1 MQRPNRRQV
10 IVGVGAV
17 SIGTTG
23 TILST
28 RDAEAVRVS
37 MGQMELSDKEHSGE
51 INEIIA
57 DVDVEVEFESNNQ
70 PDNIT
75 LTMHAGQVESRLTE
89 IETKSIDNLTET
101 SGTTETAISGDI
113 LESSSLSK
121 GTWDLL
127 PGQPLANV
135 DVEIEITAK
144 LMRNGSTIAEGSVS
158 DTATVTRNRNTGSVE
173 LAANGSLTIN

>member
-1 MQRPNRRQV
+1 V
-10 IVGVGAV
+10 VVGLGAV
-17 SIGTTG
+17 GIGTTG

-28 RDAEAVRVS
+28 QDAEAVSVA
-37 MGQMELSDKEHSGE
+37 MGEMTLPDKEHSGE

-57 DVDVEVEFESNNQ
+57 DVDVEVEYESNNQ
-70 PDNIT
+70 PDGIT
-75 LTMHAGQVESRLTE
+75 LTMSAGQVNSRLTE
-89 IETKSIDNLTET
+89 IEDKTVDNLTET
-101 SGTTETAISGDI
+101 SGTTETTISGDI

-135 DVEIEITAK
+135 DVEIQITAE

-158 DTATVTRNRNTGSVE
+158 DTATVTRNKNTGRVE

>member
-1 MQRPNRRQV
+1 V
-10 IVGVGAV
+10 IVGIGAV

-28 RDAEAVRVS
+28 QDAEAVSVS
-37 MGQMELSDKEHSGE
+37 MGQMELPDKEHSGE
-51 INEIIA
+51 VNEIIA

-70 PDNIT
+70 PDGIT
-75 LTMHAGQVESRLTE
+75 LTMRAGQVDSRLTE
-89 IETKSIDNLTET
+89 IQTETIEDLTET
-101 SGTTETAISGDI
+101 SGTTETTISGDI

-135 DVEIEITAK
+135 DVEIEITAE
-144 LMRNGSTIAEGSVS
+144 LMQNGSTIAEGSVS
-158 DTATVTRNRNTGSVE
+158 DTATVTRNKNTGSVE

>member
-1 MQRPNRRQV
+1 V
-10 IVGVGAV
+10 IVGIGAV
-17 SIGTTG
+17 GIGTTG

-28 RDAEAVRVS
+28 RDAEAVSVA
-37 MGQMELSDKEHSGE
+37 MGQMELPDKEHSGE

-57 DVDVEVEFESNNQ
+57 DVDVEVEYESNNQ
-70 PDNIT
+70 PDGIA

-89 IETKSIDNLTET
+89 IEDKTVENLTET

-127 PGQPLANV
+127 PGQPQANV
-135 DVEIEITAK
+135 DVEIQITAK
-144 LMRNGSTIAEGSVS
+144 LMRNGSTIAESSVS
-158 DTATVTRNRNTGSVE
+158 DTATVTRTKNTGSVE

>member
-10 IVGVGAV
+10 IVGLGAV
-17 SIGTTG
+17 GIGTTG

-37 MGQMELSDKEHSGE
+37 MGQMELPDKEHSGE

-57 DVDVEVEFESNNQ
+57 DVDVEVKYESNNQ
-70 PDNIT
+70 PDGIT
-75 LTMHAGQVESRLTE
+75 LTMRAGQVDSRLTKIQTKT
-89 IETKSIDNLTET
+89 IEDLTET
-101 SGTTETAISGDI
+101 SGTTETAISSDI

-127 PGQPLANV
+127 PGQPQANV
-135 DVEIEITAK
+135 DVEIQITAE
-144 LMRNGSTIAEGSVS
+144 LMRNGSTIAKGSVS
-158 DTATVTRNRNTGSVE
+158 DTATVTRNKNTGSVE
-173 LAANGSLTIN
+173 LAAKGSLTVN